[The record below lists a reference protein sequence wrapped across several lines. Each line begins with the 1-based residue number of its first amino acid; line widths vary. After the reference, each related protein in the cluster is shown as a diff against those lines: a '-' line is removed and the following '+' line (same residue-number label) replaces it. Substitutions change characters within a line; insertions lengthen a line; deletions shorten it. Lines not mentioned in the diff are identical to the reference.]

1 MAQNM
6 EDVTNTMQFVQMA
19 AQLGPEGQATPKYGE
34 IIDFIGDKL
43 GVPTKLRASA
53 EERRFNMEQMAQQ
66 AQQLAQQNPE
76 MLDGADTDKKI
87 LDMLG
92 VNNIAE
98 VLPNA

>member
-1 MAQNM
+1 
-6 EDVTNTMQFVQMA
+6 MQFVQMA

-34 IIDFIGDKL
+34 IIDFIADKL
-43 GVPTKLRASA
+43 GVPSRLRASA
-53 EERRFNMEQMAQQ
+53 EERQFNLEQAAQQ

-92 VNNIAE
+92 LNNIAGAM
-98 VLPNA
+98 PNA